1 MSKQKSSRSN
11 GKNYGKRKYL
21 RSVGVSSSRELSQ
34 SVAEIG
40 LSVFRSPEDQERLF
54 EVQNEFINLCSEITH
69 IPRGAMGSRPMALSQ
84 LMMHEVFGNKKVFE
98 EIEAQEAVNHIYDSV
113 GSLRRQTTVA
123 LGNLGLFGSRN
134 ASFAIVGVAVHEDEM
149 ARINIERRQII
160 NALEDIANPGHDYEF
175 QWLQRQIPHISLGK
189 IDGKYIDEYKNT
201 IRPAL
206 TDQMPKEVQLKRAT
220 IYKPTGF

>member
-40 LSVFRSPEDQERLF
+40 LSVFRSPEDQESFF
-54 EVQNEFINLCSEITH
+54 EVQDEFINLCSEITH

-149 ARINIERRQII
+149 PRINNERQHII
-160 NALEDIANPGHDYEF
+160 SALEEISAAPPEYEF
-175 QWLQRQIPHISLGK
+175 VWLQRQIPHISLGK
-189 IDGKYIDEYKNT
+189 IDGKHVDEYKAE
-201 IRPAL
+201 IRPL
-206 TDQMPKEVQLKRAT
+206 LSEQMPAEIQLKRAT
-220 IYKPTGF
+220 LYKPAGF